1 MLTTTI
7 EDELEQAVDR
17 LERAMVAEARWLD
30 LRDRMGRLYARYNP
44 EQDLIEIRAKGH
56 TETFHLEQYRQ
67 IRG

>member
-7 EDELEQAVDR
+7 EDELEQ
-17 LERAMVAEARWLD
+17 LERAMVAEARWLE

-44 EQDLIEIRAKGH
+44 EQDLIEIRAKGV
-56 TETFHLEQYRQ
+56 TETFHLDQYRQ

>member
-7 EDELEQAVDR
+7 EDELEQ
-17 LERAMVAEARWLD
+17 LERAMVAEARWLE

-56 TETFHLEQYRQ
+56 TETFHLDQYRQ